1 MLPPAH
7 IELTWAAF
15 SFLQKRGLF
24 KKLDYRLLA
33 LASLLPDIIDKPLA
47 VFVFSNSKAALLF
60 SHTLLAHLLVWV
72 GVAVN
77 RGRGLP
83 YALAFSGHLIAD
95 RIWEFP
101 QTFLFP
107 LRGWRFHRWRDVGSP
122 KAFWRAYIEVIK
134 EHPELVAYEVMG
146 ILALLWMAR
155 DRKLN
160 SWQRWKRFILKGRF

>member
-7 IELTWAAF
+7 VELTWAAF
-15 SFLQKRGLF
+15 NFLEKKGLF

-47 VFVFSNSKAALLF
+47 VFVLPNSRAALLF
-60 SHTLLAHLLVWV
+60 SHTLLAHLLVWI
-72 GVAVN
+72 GVALK

-83 YALAFSGHLIAD
+83 YALALSGHLIAD

-122 KAFWRAYIEVIK
+122 KAFWRAYVEVIG
-134 EHPELVAYEVMG
+134 EHPELVFYEVLG
-146 ILALLWMAR
+146 LAALLWFAR
-155 DRKLN
+155 DRGLT
-160 SWQRWKRFILKGRF
+160 SLRRWWEFVRSGK